1 MSTFKNRPLR
11 ARLGFALH
19 GIAHGFTTEASL
31 RAQALLGA
39 LALVGLLVLRPAA
52 LWWAL
57 FLLAASTVLAA
68 ELLNTAIEHLADELG
83 DRHTEGIRIVKDC
96 AAAAV
101 LIAVA
106 GALGVAA
113 AFLVHLI
120 NN

>member
-1 MSTFKNRPLR
+1 LSTFKNRPLR
-11 ARLGFALH
+11 ARFGFALQ

-31 RAQALLGA
+31 KAQAVFGV
-39 LALVGLLVLRPAA
+39 LAFLALLVLRPAA

-57 FLLAASTVLAA
+57 FVLAASTVLAA

-83 DRHTEGIRIVKDC
+83 EQHTAAIRIVKDC
-96 AAAAV
+96 AAGAV
-101 LIAVA
+101 LIAAA
-106 GALGVAA
+106 GAVGVAA